1 MSIFVIIKFEGMP
14 TEIERKFLVGNDSYK
29 LEGHS
34 VYIHQGFLSTEKERV
49 VRVRI
54 AGKKAYITV
63 KGISKGIGRAEFEYK
78 IPMADAKF
86 MLEHLCSGP
95 TIEKNRYYI
104 NKEGFIWEVDE
115 FLGDNAGLVIAEI
128 ELDSEDQDYPVPGWL
143 GEEVTGDA
151 RYYNAELV
159 ARPFRSW

>member
-78 IPMADAKF
+78 IPMEDAKY
-86 MLEHLCSGP
+86 MLEHLCTGP
-95 TIEKNRYYI
+95 TIEKNRYYV
-104 NKEGFIWEVDE
+104 NKGGFIWEVDE
-115 FLGDNAGLVIAEI
+115 FLGDNAGLVVAEI
-128 ELDSEDQDYPVPGWL
+128 ELDSEEQDFPKPDWL

-151 RYYNAELV
+151 RYYNANLV
-159 ARPFRSW
+159 KKPYKEW